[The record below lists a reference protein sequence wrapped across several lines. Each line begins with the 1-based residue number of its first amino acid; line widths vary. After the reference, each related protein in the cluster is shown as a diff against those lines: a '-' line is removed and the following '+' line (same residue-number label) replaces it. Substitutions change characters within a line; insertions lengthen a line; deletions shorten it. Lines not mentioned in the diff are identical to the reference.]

1 MANTTLSIEAVS
13 SSLEGRDHGHS
24 FEITKDSISANRSI
38 VFGYTTD
45 HPNGDSEQEDPDHD
59 PLVVIPEDVYMTVLD
74 FILVTGLLGNALV
87 FTLCW
92 DRSIRTCSYGVILR
106 ALALTDSLVLS
117 LICTEDN
124 LDYVGF
130 LHEFLTVHPAFCA
143 FWNGVFVN
151 RDDAVAL
158 ACRLAD
164 SRPLRGRG
172 FPVEEGFPLYL
183 QGSCRLVSSLPCLII
198 LGFNLHILCVIH
210 RHAHFRR
217 NFQGERA
224 ESSGSGKLDRATV
237 SLMAVSVMAFL
248 TLVPKTMLEVIEL
261 AWMDQHDAVVTAADE
276 AGDDIPPEPHYL
288 VVAHETWPVL
298 NLIYLMNFAQNFYVL
313 MITNAR
319 FREVIR
325 KKLCWR
331 CRAGAATRGVSET
344 QLSSVASEIGT
355 VTGTVH
361 TLQSTINGK

>member
-1 MANTTLSIEAVS
+1 
-13 SSLEGRDHGHS
+13 
-24 FEITKDSISANRSI
+24 
-38 VFGYTTD
+38 
-45 HPNGDSEQEDPDHD
+45 
-59 PLVVIPEDVYMTVLD
+59 MTVLD

-143 FWNGVFVN
+143 FWNGVLSTVTMLSPWLVVLLTLD
-151 RDDAVAL
+151 RYVAV
-158 ACRLAD
+158 
-164 SRPLRGRG
+164 
-172 FPVEEGFPLYL
+172 VFPLKRASL
-183 QGSCRLVSSLPCLII
+183 CTSKAAVVSCAALTVITVASRVPDVVHSAILTHEGREECASTGEGYYIYSQITTLGLVSSLPCLII

>member
-1 MANTTLSIEAVS
+1 
-13 SSLEGRDHGHS
+13 
-24 FEITKDSISANRSI
+24 
-38 VFGYTTD
+38 
-45 HPNGDSEQEDPDHD
+45 
-59 PLVVIPEDVYMTVLD
+59 MTVLD

-124 LDYVGF
+124 LDYVG
-130 LHEFLTVHPAFCA
+130 
-143 FWNGVFVN
+143 
-151 RDDAVAL
+151 
-158 ACRLAD
+158 
-164 SRPLRGRG
+164 
-172 FPVEEGFPLYL
+172 
-183 QGSCRLVSSLPCLII
+183 
-198 LGFNLHILCVIH
+198 
-210 RHAHFRR
+210 HAHFRR